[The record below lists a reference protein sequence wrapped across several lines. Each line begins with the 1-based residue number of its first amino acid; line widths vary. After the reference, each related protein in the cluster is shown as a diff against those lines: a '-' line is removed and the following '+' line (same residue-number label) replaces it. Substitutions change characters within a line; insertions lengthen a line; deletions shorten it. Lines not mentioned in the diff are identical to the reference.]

1 MPIVQILIRYLS
13 HSQSLHLLRQSRH
26 SLNTV
31 IPSSVDLT
39 CFAMENIF
47 LLPHLKQMYK
57 EFSRASCGFS
67 SCLITCFTFSL
78 AESKTGCSKIGSV
91 FVPTLFFLYLKI
103 NMDKTSEKVT
113 KDPKR
118 QERGKKSHKTYMKR
132 LKEKLLEDNQLPT
145 PFPTDR
151 TTPSTSSS
159 TGDFTPSAPSHTTKP
174 NDTYVY
180 GVGMLA
186 VFAIGVCVFFTYNGS
201 QAKNKKTVN
210 EKQDQPPK
218 RRNML

>member
-1 MPIVQILIRYLS
+1 
-13 HSQSLHLLRQSRH
+13 
-26 SLNTV
+26 
-31 IPSSVDLT
+31 
-39 CFAMENIF
+39 
-47 LLPHLKQMYK
+47 
-57 EFSRASCGFS
+57 
-67 SCLITCFTFSL
+67 
-78 AESKTGCSKIGSV
+78 
-91 FVPTLFFLYLKI
+91 
-103 NMDKTSEKVT
+103 MDKTSEKVT

-218 RRNML
+218 GRNML